1 MDSIKRSI
9 TGTLLLSNVSSV
21 RPSGQ
26 RRFAAELAEFRLDL
40 CKNGRM
46 RGSVPMS
53 LHTSRI
59 DELFPGSSELA
70 ALMRAKDW
78 SATSLG
84 APDTWPYSLRTIVR
98 VVLTSRFAMWMGWGP
113 DLTFLYN
120 DAYAAMTLG
129 AKHPWA
135 LGRPSSEVWAEI
147 WPEIEPRIER
157 VLRTGEATWDEDLLL
172 FLERSGYR
180 EETYHT
186 FSYSP
191 VTDDRGAVCGLLC
204 VVTEET
210 NRVIGDRRM
219 ALLRDTAVRIAS
231 TNTEAELFSALHE
244 ALTDDPRDLP
254 FTLTYLLDE
263 SSRARL
269 ACCSGIAFD
278 HPAAVPE
285 IVLPASDALWP
296 LDEALTSPAG
306 RIVELDARFPA
317 LPTGAWTVPPARAL
331 VVPIAQ
337 QGQKRP
343 AGIFIAGLNPF
354 RPIDD
359 SYRSFVSLLVG
370 QLAAGVANA
379 HAYQKERRRVEA
391 LAEID
396 RAKTT
401 FFSNVSHEFRTP
413 LTLMLGPVEDS
424 LFDTEHPLSQAQ
436 RDRQELVRRNG
447 LRLLKLVN
455 TLLDF
460 SRIEAGRV
468 RARFEPVDVGAVTTD
483 LASTFRSAMERAGLD
498 FRVDCR
504 DNPGPVHVDRDMW
517 EKIVLNLVSNA
528 FKFTL
533 QGSVVVTVSTR
544 NERALLEVEDT
555 GSGIPEHELPRVF
568 ERFHRVE
575 GVQGRSHEGSG
586 IGLALVH
593 ELVKLHG
600 GELSVESQVGRGSRF
615 TVSIPMGIAHL
626 PPEQIGPAGDSV
638 PQAARAYAE
647 EALRWL
653 PSPQMPEPPGATVDA
668 NPLPESPAADIGH
681 ILLADDNADMRDYAR
696 RLLSQRW
703 SVDAV
708 SNGREA
714 LAAARRRRP
723 DVIVS
728 DVMMPELDG
737 FGLLKELRADRHLG
751 TIPVVMLSARAGE
764 EARLEGLAASA
775 DDYLVKPF
783 SARDLLA
790 RVDAQLLKS
799 RARAIERRHA
809 QRMTSLLTH
818 APVAIAILRG
828 PDHVYELANGRY
840 VELVGREVVG
850 KPIREALPELAGQGI
865 YELLDRVR
873 HNGEPYM
880 GQSLQ
885 VSLNRGPNGEAENAY
900 FDFVYQPVFDDA
912 GGVDSVVVVAHEVTA
927 LAIAKNEAET
937 ANRLKDEFLATL
949 SHELRTPLNAVLGYT
964 QMLRGGAIGAERLPS
979 VLETIERNAKLQEQ
993 LVSDV
998 LDVSRIIT
1006 GKLRLHVRPVD
1017 LSSVIHD
1024 ALETVAPA
1032 AAAKGVRLQSVI
1044 DRPTMPVAG
1053 DAQRLQ
1059 QVVWNLLSNA
1069 VKFTPRGGRVQVRLQ
1084 RVNSHVEITVS
1095 DTGEGIAPEF
1105 LPHLFQRFTQADGS
1119 FTRSQSGLGLG
1130 LAISRHLI
1138 EAHGGGIE
1146 AMSPGKGRGTTV
1158 RVELPL
1164 MIVQDAKADAPDRVH
1179 PDADPHPTSDLN
1191 LANLTGI
1198 RVLLVDDDG
1207 DAIQMARD
1215 ALTFA
1220 GATVATASS
1229 ANDALAALDGNTF
1242 DVAVLDI
1249 GMPQVD
1255 GYQLL
1260 KEIRQRPESRQGKIP
1275 IAALTA
1281 YALTID
1287 RTRSL
1292 KAGFQMHLSKPVEP
1306 TELAAAVLALTGRP
1320 RASSQI

>member
-1 MDSIKRSI
+1 M
-9 TGTLLLSNVSSV
+9 TE
-21 RPSGQ
+21 Q
-26 RRFAAELAEFRLDL
+26 RQ
-40 CKNGRM
+40 N
-46 RGSVPMS
+46 
-53 LHTSRI
+53 
-59 DELFPGSSELA
+59 ELFPGHSELA

-78 SATSLG
+78 SATALG
-84 APDTWPYSLRTIVR
+84 APDTWPHSLRTIVR

-135 LGRPSSEVWAEI
+135 LGRPSREVWAEI
-147 WPEIEPRIER
+147 WPEIEPRIAQ
-157 VLRTGEATWDEDLLL
+157 VLRAGEATWDEDLLL

-191 VTDDRGAVCGLLC
+191 VTDDAGVVCGLLC
-204 VVTEET
+204 VVSEET
-210 NRVIGDRRM
+210 DRVIGERRM
-219 ALLRDTAVRIAS
+219 ALLRDTAARITS
-231 TNTEAELFSALHE
+231 TNTEVELFGALQQT
-244 ALTDDPRDLP
+244 LTDDPRDLP
-254 FTLTYLLDE
+254 FTLTYLFDE
-263 SSRARL
+263 SRRARL
-269 ACCSGIAFD
+269 ACRSGIAPN
-278 HPAAVPE
+278 HPAAVSE
-285 IVLPASDALWP
+285 IGVAGDDEVWP
-296 LDEALTSPAG
+296 LQEALRSPSG
-306 RIVELDARFPA
+306 LIVELENRFTA
-317 LPTGAWTVPPARAL
+317 LPTGAWNIPPAHAL
-331 VVPIAQ
+331 VVSIAQ
-337 QGQKRP
+337 QGKKNP
-343 AGIFIAGLNPF
+343 AGIFVAGLNPF
-354 RPIDD
+354 RLIDD
-359 SYRSFVSLLVG
+359 AYRSFVGLLVG
-370 QLAAGVANA
+370 QIAAGLANA
-379 HAYQKERRRVEA
+379 HAYQEERRRVEA

-424 LFDTEHPLSQAQ
+424 LVDTEQPLSPAQ
-436 RDRQELVRRNG
+436 RDRQELVQRNG

-468 RARFEPVDVGAVTTD
+468 RARFEPVELCELTTD

-498 FRVDCR
+498 FRVECH
-504 DNPGPVHVDRDMW
+504 NVPAEVYVDRDMW

-533 QGSVVVTVSTR
+533 EGSVVVSVSSR
-544 NERALLEVEDT
+544 DGRALLEVQDT
-555 GSGIPEHELPRVF
+555 GAGIPPHELPRVF
-568 ERFHRVE
+568 DRFHRVE

-600 GELSVESQVGRGSRF
+600 GELRVESQVGHGSRF
-615 TVSIPMGIAHL
+615 TVAIPTGSTHL
-626 PPEQIGPAGDSV
+626 PSEQIGPAADRRV
-638 PQAARAYAE
+638 PQAARAYAA

-653 PSPQMPEPPGATVDA
+653 STPQASEPA
-668 NPLPESPAADIGH
+668 PAAVDDGLSASESHPQIGH
-681 ILLADDNADMRDYAR
+681 ILLADDNADMRDYAM

-703 SVDAV
+703 SVKTV

-714 LAAARRRRP
+714 LAAVRARRP

-737 FGLLKELRADRHLG
+737 FGLLRELRADRDLEA
-751 TIPVVMLSARAGE
+751 IPVVMLSARAGE
-764 EARLEGLAASA
+764 EARIEGLAASA

-783 SARDLLA
+783 SAKDLLA
-790 RVDAQLLKS
+790 RVDAQLLKA
-799 RARAIERRHA
+799 RARMIERRHA
-809 QRMTSLLTH
+809 QRMTSLLMH

-828 PDHVYELANGRY
+828 PEFIYELANAHY
-840 VELVGREVVG
+840 LEMVEREVLG
-850 KPIREALPELAGQGI
+850 KSIREALPELAGQGI
-865 YELLDRVR
+865 YELLERVR
-873 HNGEPYM
+873 QNGEPYV
-880 GQSLQ
+880 GHSLG
-885 VSLNRGPNGEAENAY
+885 VTLNRGPNGEAQQAF

-912 GGVDSVVVVAHEVTA
+912 GHVDSIVVVAHEVTSLA
-927 LAIAKNEAET
+927 LAKNEAET

-964 QMLRGGAIGAERLPS
+964 QMLRGGAIGPDRIPA
-979 VLETIERNAKLQEQ
+979 VLETIERNARLQEQ

-1006 GKLRLHVRPVD
+1006 GKLRLDVRPVD
-1017 LSSVIHD
+1017 LAAVIHD

-1032 AAAKGVRLQSVI
+1032 AAAKGVRVQPTI
-1044 DRPTMPVAG
+1044 DRPGMPVAG
-1053 DAQRLQ
+1053 DGQRLQ

-1069 VKFTPRGGRVQVRLQ
+1069 VKFTPRGGRVQIRLQ
-1084 RVNSHVEITVS
+1084 RINSHVEIIVS

-1119 FTRSQSGLGLG
+1119 FTRAQSGLGLG

-1138 EAHGGGIE
+1138 EAHGGRIE

-1164 MIVQDAKADAPDRVH
+1164 MIVHDMASAATDRVH
-1179 PDADPHPTSDLN
+1179 PSADFHASTDDLN
-1191 LANLTGI
+1191 LADLTGI
-1198 RVLLVDDDG
+1198 RVLLVDDDA
-1207 DAIQMARD
+1207 DAIQMAKD
-1215 ALTFA
+1215 ALAFA
-1220 GATVATASS
+1220 GAVVVTASN
-1229 ANDALAALDGNTF
+1229 ADTAVAALDSDTF

-1249 GMPQVD
+1249 GMPEVD

-1260 KEIRQRPESRQGKIP
+1260 RRIRQRPESRQGTIP

-1281 YALTID
+1281 YARTLD

-1292 KAGFQMHLSKPVEP
+1292 RAGFQMHLSKPVQP
-1306 TELAAAVLALTGRP
+1306 TELAAAVLALAGGPHAR
-1320 RASSQI
+1320 S